1 LFFKHRSYGRT
12 KLLDITDLKTLFQNE
27 RLSYIKGALLFGS
40 RADGTYNA
48 QSDYD
53 IAILTDKTKTYEWG
67 VLAKAYIDIG
77 DVLGLKE
84 YDYDIVDLSVA
95 DTLIKESI
103 KSNYKIIKGNRD
115 ELQRV
120 FDK

>member
-1 LFFKHRSYGRT
+1 MFFKHRSYGRT